1 MYHLPLLPGYA
12 AGSNIRSSAPAV
24 SPGAEDPSSGL
35 SDAEEAGYQG
45 SYFTSVEMSSSPG
58 LEGFM
63 PSASPET
70 APHAI
75 PSSTTLQSQDTSAST
90 TQPSGSEP
98 ILLSLE
104 DIHPAMSMAPKSSL
118 GSTRSRSTR
127 RRAKTQEDQGFAE
140 AIFFDYGVLVF
151 CGFREDQELGIIE
164 DVEAAGIMLRKIP
177 HDDWEVEDFHYAV
190 RSPLTPY
197 CRSYS

>member
-12 AGSNIRSSAPAV
+12 AGSNIRSSAPAA

-35 SDAEEAGYQG
+35 SEAEEAGYQG
-45 SYFTSVEMSSSPG
+45 SYFTSIEMSTSPG
-58 LEGFM
+58 LEGFI

-70 APHAI
+70 APHIVPFSAV
-75 PSSTTLQSQDTSAST
+75 SQSQATPALTAQAST
-90 TQPSGSEP
+90 SEP
-98 ILLSLE
+98 IPLSPE
-104 DIHPAMSMAPKSSL
+104 DVHPAMVIPPKGSL
-118 GSTRSRSTR
+118 GSTRSRSAR
-127 RRAKTQEDQGFAE
+127 RRAKAQKDQGFAE
-140 AIFFDYGVLVF
+140 AIFFDYGVVVF

-190 RSPLTPY
+190 RSLAIY
-197 CRSYS
+197 HLL